1 MDIIIITTITV
12 TEKRKKKREKENFRI
27 NDRISQNIRT
37 IINAF
42 LGSQL
47 SASSP
52 LL

>member
-1 MDIIIITTITV
+1 MDVIIITTITV
-12 TEKRKKKREKENFRI
+12 TEKRENKREKNFRI

-42 LGSQL
+42 LGSPL
-47 SASSP
+47 SASFP

>member
-12 TEKRKKKREKENFRI
+12 TEKRKSFRI
-27 NDRISQNIRT
+27 NDRVSQNIRT
-37 IINAF
+37 IINVF

-47 SASSP
+47 SASFS